1 MKIIKLIIV
10 IIWMTVIFL
19 FSNQPADDSSK
30 ISDGLI
36 LKTVRII
43 EKINHKKYNDEEI
56 LNKFVKP
63 VRKTAHFII
72 YFLLGIFVFLLIKEY
87 NLKSIIIVSLLICI
101 IYATTDEI
109 HQLFV
114 SGRSG
119 ELLDVINDSFSSFI
133 GIFLLKRKCTKS

>member
-19 FSNQPADDSSK
+19 FSSQPADDSSK

-133 GIFLLKRKCTKS
+133 GIFLLKRKYTKS